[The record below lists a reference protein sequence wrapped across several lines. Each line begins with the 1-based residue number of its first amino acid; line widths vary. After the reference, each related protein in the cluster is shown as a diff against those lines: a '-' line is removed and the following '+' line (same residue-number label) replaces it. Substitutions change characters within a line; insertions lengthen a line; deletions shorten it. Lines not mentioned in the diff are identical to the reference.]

1 MPVEIGCEP
10 EGLGLGDEG
19 GGDGEV
25 LAYVG
30 VVVGLEE
37 GGWGGWE
44 HEAVE
49 EGVWVVLLLGR
60 GGAWAGRRFRYGRD
74 WRTDWAEVARR
85 DGGKG
90 GIEGV
95 MVMESVW
102 RQPVQ

>member
-1 MPVEIGCEP
+1 MSVEIGREP

-49 EGVWVVLLLGR
+49 EGGLGGGGGAGCGR
-60 GGAWAGRRFRYGRD
+60 GVGGAA
-74 WRTDWAEVARR
+74 V
-85 DGGKG
+85 
-90 GIEGV
+90 
-95 MVMESVW
+95 
-102 RQPVQ
+102 